1 MKRTFLCLL
10 LSLVVTGAGAAAA
23 ETTATEITASGTGSV
38 SLPPDMA
45 TVDAAVETNAANAN
59 EAISRNNEI
68 YNRIVGALVR
78 AGVARSD
85 ISLSYYN
92 VNYNPRPTGAPPN
105 PGDGPFGY
113 TVSRNF
119 TVKVREIGKAGSV
132 SDASMANG
140 ATRINGVS
148 FGLSNPSSARA
159 EATAKAVAEARTNAN
174 ALAQAAGLR
183 IVSIKSMELG
193 AAGGG
198 PVPLMRAATALS
210 APTQFDQ
217 SNVNVSVSVSVVF
230 LAQP

>member
-10 LSLVVTGAGAAAA
+10 LALAVTGAGSAAA
-23 ETTATEITASGTGSV
+23 ETSTTEITASGSGSV

-45 TVDAAVETNAANAN
+45 TIDAAVETNAANAN
-59 EAISRNNEI
+59 DAIARNNEI
-68 YNRIVGALVR
+68 YNRIVGALGR
-78 AGVARSD
+78 TGVARSD
-85 ISLSYYN
+85 VTLAYYN
-92 VNYNPRPTGAPPN
+92 VNYNPRPTGVQN
-105 PGDGPFGY
+105 PSDGPYGY

-119 TVKVREIGKAGSV
+119 TVKVREIGRAGAV
-132 SDASMANG
+132 SDAAMASG
-140 ATRINGVS
+140 ATRINGVT

-159 EATAKAVAEARTNAN
+159 EATAKAVAEARANAN

-183 IVSIKSMELG
+183 VVSIKSMELG
-193 AAGGG
+193 GGGG

-230 LAQP
+230 LAEP

>member
-10 LSLVVTGAGAAAA
+10 LALAVTGAVCAAA
-23 ETTATEITASGTGSV
+23 ETSATEITASGTGSV

-45 TVDAAVETNAANAN
+45 TIDAAVETNAANAN
-59 EAISRNNEI
+59 DAIARNNEI
-68 YNRIVGALVR
+68 YNRIVGALGR
-78 AGVARSD
+78 AGIARSD
-85 ISLSYYN
+85 ITLAYYN
-92 VNYNPRPTGAPPN
+92 VNYNPRPAGAPPN
-105 PGDGPFGY
+105 PGDGPYGY

-119 TVKVREIGKAGSV
+119 TVKVREIGRAGAV
-132 SDASMANG
+132 SDAAMANG
-140 ATRINGVS
+140 ATRINGVT

-159 EATAKAVAEARTNAN
+159 EATAKAVAEARANAD

-183 IVSIKSMELG
+183 VVSIKSMELG
-193 AAGGG
+193 GGGG

-230 LAQP
+230 LAAP